1 MKRTQAPAAY
11 PPMNGCTHGCYEP
24 SVNGAPTVG
33 TNSPRTVTMNDHFT
47 VADLAHALGVTKNA
61 VMNRIRRGTL
71 VAEKVGGAW
80 RIPRDEYERCVN
92 GAPTNRPQVGDE
104 GGTHGARPMDDVG
117 THGAPTNGAR
127 PMDDMG
133 THGAPT
139 NGARAMDDMGTH
151 GAPTELDVMHLK
163 LEAAEQAHE
172 ATRRELEALRD
183 TFQQTQH
190 QLGDALA
197 AVRSLTDEVKGLT
210 AMIHAH
216 RALPSPV
223 GWLRSVVRQ
232 ICSIRV

>member
-139 NGARAMDDMGTH
+139 
-151 GAPTELDVMHLK
+151 ELDVMHLK